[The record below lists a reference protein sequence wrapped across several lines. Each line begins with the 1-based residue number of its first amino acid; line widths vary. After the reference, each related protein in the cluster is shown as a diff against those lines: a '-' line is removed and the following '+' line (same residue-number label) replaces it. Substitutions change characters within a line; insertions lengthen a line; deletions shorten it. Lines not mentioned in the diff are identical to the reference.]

1 MNNSQRAA
9 RLPAYQKITRA
20 LCLFFITTSAFTLP
34 SVTAQAPPAPELPW
48 QQDRLSDRVIPFSI
62 ANSTTA
68 KQMLEISGIGD
79 SQLRFLIDFEPIAGK
94 DIDTTGFVLRHL
106 HSLDTSDVKR
116 WSGNHTLDTTS
127 LLTAFTE
134 TPDDYRVDFYRIPG
148 RVQRIQR
155 QPIVEEAA
163 RLLGF
168 RSFFWVWI
176 KPDHSEIPVR
186 IATRKLPIAWFPDEW
201 KSPAQPANFE
211 QTPSQAR
218 TQKSNSLAPD
228 ASFELDHPIAVD
240 GLFLKIAEEQ
250 GTREIVMAAKRIEW
264 LPQHPSPEEKI
275 NDGIALLSRF
285 GFDAGL
291 LDDLR
296 RSNGKT
302 MNIADTEAFF
312 QILSILNTEESRRE
326 IQTAANQTSV
336 PSPSVS
342 DFLQS
347 TRNLQGQLISLS
359 ADVRQITKVE
369 INNEKMKLRL
379 GLDHYWQLD
388 AFVYLGEEAI
398 QLKANEADESGL
410 TYKYRYP
417 VQICVIELPKTLQT
431 AHKQIQHGTYR
442 SNSLHEEI
450 SLHGFF
456 FKLWTYQSARTM
468 QSGNNRVQ
476 LSPLFIASNI
486 TVHEPADLR
495 GRRASIYLGIGFVV
509 ALLIISGFLVKT
521 KRVDEGARKQTE
533 ATRHQGG
540 IDQDFLSS
548 FEPPKEAEAEQ

>member
-1 MNNSQRAA
+1 MQ
-9 RLPAYQKITRA
+9 
-20 LCLFFITTSAFTLP
+20 
-34 SVTAQAPPAPELPW
+34 
-48 QQDRLSDRVIPFSI
+48 
-62 ANSTTA
+62 
-68 KQMLEISGIGD
+68 
-79 SQLRFLIDFEPIAGK
+79 
-94 DIDTTGFVLRHL
+94 
-106 HSLDTSDVKR
+106 
-116 WSGNHTLDTTS
+116 
-127 LLTAFTE
+127 
-134 TPDDYRVDFYRIPG
+134 
-148 RVQRIQR
+148 IQR

-168 RSFFWVWI
+168 RSSWVWI
-176 KPDHSEIPVR
+176 KPDHSKIPAR

-218 TQKSNSLAPD
+218 TQKSKSLAPD

-369 INNEKMKLRL
+369 INNEK
-379 GLDHYWQLD
+379 
-388 AFVYLGEEAI
+388 
-398 QLKANEADESGL
+398 
-410 TYKYRYP
+410 
-417 VQICVIELPKTLQT
+417 
-431 AHKQIQHGTYR
+431 
-442 SNSLHEEI
+442 
-450 SLHGFF
+450 
-456 FKLWTYQSARTM
+456 
-468 QSGNNRVQ
+468 
-476 LSPLFIASNI
+476 
-486 TVHEPADLR
+486 
-495 GRRASIYLGIGFVV
+495 
-509 ALLIISGFLVKT
+509 
-521 KRVDEGARKQTE
+521 
-533 ATRHQGG
+533 
-540 IDQDFLSS
+540 
-548 FEPPKEAEAEQ
+548 